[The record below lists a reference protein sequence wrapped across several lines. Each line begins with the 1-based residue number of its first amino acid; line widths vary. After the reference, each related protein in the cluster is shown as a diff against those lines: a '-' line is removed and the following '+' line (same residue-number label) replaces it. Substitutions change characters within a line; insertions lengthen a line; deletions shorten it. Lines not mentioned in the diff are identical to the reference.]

1 MGTFRG
7 YFLCSS
13 TFVASAA
20 ERDSSRR
27 VDDTHARTHARTDG
41 RASAGVR
48 SHAASDPCVRRIV
61 RVNERT
67 NERSQSTI
75 ERCPPQHPLF
85 ECYPPDDRV
94 VVPVAPPVD
103 DTDRSFAR
111 TPRCPLRRPRPRTLG
126 RRNAPRSM
134 TPSGETTTSFQCTEG
149 FSTISSH
156 PFWRIDCS

>member
-7 YFLCSS
+7 YFLCVRPLSS
-13 TFVASAA
+13 PAA

-27 VDDTHARTHARTDG
+27 VDDTHARTRA
-41 RASAGVR
+41 RASAGV
-48 SHAASDPCVRRIV
+48 HPHTASDPCVRRIV

-67 NERSQSTI
+67 QSSI

-103 DTDRSFAR
+103 DADRSFAR

-134 TPSGETTTSFQCTEG
+134 TPSGETTTSSQCTEG
-149 FSTISSH
+149 FSTISSR